1 VSPAKPPPSA
11 PIDAAT
17 VLLLRNGPDG
27 LEVFMQ
33 LRSQRVDF
41 SAGAMV
47 FPGGRVDAGDADPRL
62 RPRCDGAEA
71 LDDRALALRVAA
83 IREVFEE
90 SGVLLARSRGASD
103 FLPAPRVREL
113 LEKYRAELLDERLEI
128 AALAETEDLELSCDR
143 LIPFAHWI
151 TPEILPKRFDTLF
164 FLAAAPPHAATHD
177 GFESVD
183 SEWVRPQ
190 QALSAAAAGRR
201 SMMFPTRL
209 NLTKL
214 AASQTVGE
222 AIEAARR
229 DRIVT
234 VLPRVRRGPN
244 GPVLQIPA
252 DAGYGVAEFP
262 VD

>member
-1 VSPAKPPPSA
+1 MSHAKPPPSA
-11 PIDAAT
+11 PVDAAT
-17 VLLLRNGPDG
+17 VLLLRDGPDG

-33 LRSQRVDF
+33 LRSPRVDF

-62 RPRCDGAEA
+62 RPRCLGADP
-71 LDDRALALRVAA
+71 LDDCARALRVAA

-90 SGVLLARSRGASD
+90 CGVLLARCRGSSD
-103 FLPAPRVREL
+103 FVPAARVREL
-113 LEKYRAELLDERLEI
+113 LEKYHADLLAERFEI
-128 AALAETEDLELSCDR
+128 AALAESEDLELTCDR

-164 FLAAAPPHAATHD
+164 FLAAAPPHTATHD
-177 GFESVD
+177 GSESVD

-190 QALSAAAAGRR
+190 EALSAAAAGRR

-209 NLTKL
+209 NLAKL

-222 AIEAARR
+222 AIEAAER

-234 VLPRVRRGPN
+234 VLPKLRRGPN